1 MARGQQRPAKT
12 TNSERNIMP
21 SFDIVSQID
30 LQEVDNAVNNVKKEI
45 MTRYDFRGVTTE
57 VDLNRKDK
65 KLNVL
70 TGDDMKI
77 KAVRDMLIS
86 HLTRRKVDSDC
97 MTFGEPE
104 PTSKGQL
111 KQEITIQ
118 EGIDKDTAKK
128 IVKDIKATKLKVQAA
143 IQDEQVRVTG
153 KKLDDLQAV
162 MQLMREGKYGM
173 PLQFVN
179 MKS

>member
-1 MARGQQRPAKT
+1 
-12 TNSERNIMP
+12 MP

-30 LQEVDNAVNNVKKEI
+30 LQEVDNAVNNVKKEVL
-45 MTRYDFRGVTTE
+45 TRFDFRGVNTE
-57 VDLNRKDK
+57 LDLNRKDK
-65 KLNVL
+65 KISLV
-70 TGDDMKI
+70 TGDEMKI
-77 KAVRDMLIS
+77 KALRDMLIT
-86 HLTRRKVDSDC
+86 HFTRRKVDSAC
-97 MTFGEPE
+97 MEFAEPE

-111 KQEITIQ
+111 KQEITLR

-128 IVKDIKATKLKVQAA
+128 MVKAIKDTKLKVQAA

-162 MQLMREGKYGM
+162 IQLMRDADYGL
-173 PLQFVN
+173 PLQYVN

>member
-1 MARGQQRPAKT
+1 
-12 TNSERNIMP
+12 MP

-30 LQEVDNAVNNVKKEI
+30 LQEVDNAINNVRKEV

-57 VDLNRKDK
+57 IDLNRKDK
-65 KLNVL
+65 KLTLL

-77 KAVRDMLIS
+77 KALRDMLIS
-86 HLTRRKVDSDC
+86 HFTRRKVDSAC
-97 MTFGEPE
+97 LEFSEPE

-111 KQEITIQ
+111 KQEIKLR

-128 IVKDIKATKLKVQAA
+128 MVKMIKGSKVKVQAA

-162 MQLMREGKYGM
+162 IQLMRDSKFDM
-173 PLQFVN
+173 PLQYVN
-179 MKS
+179 MKK